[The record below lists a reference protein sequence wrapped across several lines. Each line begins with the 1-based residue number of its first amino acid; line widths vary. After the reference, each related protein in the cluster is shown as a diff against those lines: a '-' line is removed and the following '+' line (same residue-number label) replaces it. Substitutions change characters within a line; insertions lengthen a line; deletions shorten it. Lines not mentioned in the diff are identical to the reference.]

1 MIAFAPIPPEFPAV
15 VILVAGIVLQL
26 LGLAH

>member
-1 MIAFAPIPPEFPAV
+1 MIAFAPIPPEFPGIF
-15 VILVAGIVLQL
+15 ILVVGLAMQL